1 MSDINYGKIIID
13 ALKKDVFSKRSL
25 PMIGT
30 LIIASAL
37 IFRLIIN
44 LIPKFQDPFV
54 DPLDIFIN
62 FLFLILMIIF
72 IFLIF
77 WIFSLFFGGIVI
89 KQAGED
95 AKGIRISLKEGVG
108 FIKNKIL
115 SIVVAGILIGFISSV
130 IDSSVY
136 NVPYMGE
143 LLYLVISILIS
154 LLVYVTYPY
163 IILGDTG
170 AINAIS
176 SSIQH
181 FMEKKL
187 QVFIIWLLESVVS
200 LVIIFIFTIPF
211 ILVFIVLIIPNLF
224 IYTQKYSILLER
236 LSPLDILLMEP
247 VFIITITTLIISVI
261 GIGLAM
267 VFSYGVTARYYN
279 VAIEKI
285 NGQE

>member
-1 MSDINYGKIIID
+1 MSNINYGKIIINTI
-13 ALKKDVFSKRSL
+13 KKDIFSKRSL
-25 PMIGT
+25 PMIST
-30 LIIASAL
+30 LIIASVL
-37 IFRLIIN
+37 IFSLIIN
-44 LIPKFQDPFV
+44 LIIKFQNKFVNPF
-54 DPLDIFIN
+54 DIFIN
-62 FLFLILMIIF
+62 FLFLIFIIF
-72 IFLIF
+72 LIFFIF
-77 WIFSLFFGGIVI
+77 WIFSLFFGGIII

-95 AKGIRISLKEGVG
+95 AKGIQISFKEGFG

-115 SIVVAGILIGFISSV
+115 SIVVAGILIGSISSV
-130 IDSSVY
+130 IDSSAY

-143 LLYLVISILIS
+143 LLYLIISILIS

-163 IILGDTG
+163 IILGDMG

-181 FMEKKL
+181 FMENKL

-200 LVIIFIFTIPF
+200 LVITVIFIIPF
-211 ILVFIVLIIPNLF
+211 IIVFIVSIIPNLSY
-224 IYTQKYSILLER
+224 YTQKYSILLKI

-247 VFIITITTLIISVI
+247 VFIITAITLIILVT

-279 VAIEKI
+279 AAIEKI
-285 NGQE
+285 NQE